1 MPEQITPKRK
11 ASLPAISAT
20 TTVKHSRV
28 DLAQQEHASSS
39 PSLSH
44 PAGIRPWGNYY
55 FDQGSLQTG
64 SFDPHAIRQCMLG
77 HWHRLTDDLILRI
90 LESELIATDLANLQR
105 VSKGFYA
112 FARHEDLWRALT
124 LKDFG
129 GAFTFCST
137 WRQTYRHCHVHKHL
151 CQCSPQISNGS
162 GHHKAHAVCTQ
173 RYLQVN
179 TQIRLDRFY
188 SDTLFK
194 PFMYATASLS
204 PWRQS
209 QRGTPIPRVT
219 KLSLDDFVDRYEKP
233 SLPVIITDVVTQ
245 WPAFQKWADPH
256 YLLKQYGDAV
266 FRAEAIDIMF
276 KAYWQYAQTQTLD
289 EAPIYLFDKH
299 FGENCPDL
307 LADFTVP
314 EYFREDLFSL
324 LGANTYSQHVLTATQ
339 AKESA
344 PKNVRPDYRW
354 LIVGPQRSGSTFHK
368 DPNATSAW
376 NAVIT
381 GSKKWILYPPKCLP
395 PGVYANADESQVTS
409 PVSLMEWFHD
419 YYADVEPYRA
429 LGTQDSHGQ
438 PTGAF
443 EGTCYAGDLM
453 FVPRGW
459 WHCVLNLDDSI
470 ALTQNYVSRRNLPQV
485 LHFLQFKRD
494 QISGIPKQLASS
506 LYEQFTAAF
515 EHQFPG
521 ELAQLR
527 QQQQRNF
534 QQHSKVHIQWPFASL
549 PTVGEAAVT
558 AGDQAN
564 GTATAPAPTGA
575 INLWETLKAGG
586 PTDFKFG
593 FAEDD

>member
-1 MPEQITPKRK
+1 MPEQVTSKRK
-11 ASLPAISAT
+11 ASLPDAT
-20 TTVKHSRV
+20 PTVPAKHSRV
-28 DLAQQEHASSS
+28 DKGQQKATASSLS
-39 PSLSH
+39 PTH

-55 FDQGSLQTG
+55 FDQGRSQTK
-64 SFDPHAIRQCMLG
+64 SVDPHAIRRRTLG
-77 HWHRLTDDLILRI
+77 HWYRLTDDLILRI
-90 LESELIATDLANLQR
+90 LESELTAIDLANLQR

-124 LKDFG
+124 LQDFG
-129 GAFTFCST
+129 GAFTFCFT
-137 WRQTYRHCHVHKHL
+137 WRQTYRHSHVRKHL
-151 CQCSPQISNGS
+151 CQCSCQDNSDSEN
-162 GHHKAHAVCTQ
+162 HEAHTACTQ
-173 RYLQVN
+173 RYLQAN
-179 TQIRLDRFY
+179 TQIRLDQFY

-194 PFMYATASLS
+194 PFMYATASLG

-209 QRGTPIPRVT
+209 QRGTPIPRVDQ
-219 KLSLDDFVDRYEKP
+219 LSLDDFMARYEKP

-245 WPAFQKWADPH
+245 WPAFQKWSDPH
-256 YLLKQYGDAV
+256 YLLKRYGDAV

-276 KAYWQYAQTQTLD
+276 KTYWQYAQTQTLD

-299 FGENCPDL
+299 FGETCPDL

-314 EYFREDLFSL
+314 TYFREDLFSL
-324 LGANTYSQHVLTATQ
+324 LGANTYSQCMLEAAHANG
-339 AKESA
+339 SA
-344 PKNVRPDYRW
+344 PKHVRPDYRW

-470 ALTQNYVSRRNLPQV
+470 AITQNYVSRRNLPQV

-494 QISGIPKQLASS
+494 QISGIPRQFASS

-515 EHQFPG
+515 DHQFPG

-527 QQQQRNF
+527 QQQQRYF
-534 QQHSKVHIQWPFASL
+534 QQHSKVHIQFPATLL
-549 PTVGEAAVT
+549 PKSGEAAEP
-558 AGDQAN
+558 ASQAN
-564 GTATAPAPTGA
+564 GTVGVPASTGA
-575 INLWETLKAGG
+575 INLWESLKASG
-586 PTDFKFG
+586 PSDFKFE
-593 FAEDD
+593 FTEND